1 MIGKFVK
8 LDGGRVVKILDK
20 VRNGNY
26 MDSYL
31 CEIFKGVDN
40 GEVGDF
46 IRILPDDIR
55 GFAKEWE
62 REQAEKYFNRK

>member
-1 MIGKFVK
+1 MVGKFVK

-31 CEIFKGVDN
+31 CEIFN
-40 GEVGDF
+40 GINNEEVGDF
-46 IRILPDDIR
+46 IQILPDDIR

-62 REQAEKYFNRK
+62 KEQAEKYFNRK